1 MRHILR
7 RREIVADPWRY
18 LGEPVAAGDPLIAP
32 LAELRAER
40 ARWWNWTGRLGVR
53 LAPADRVADLAADL
67 PRLDLVAVE
76 FPGPGEGR
84 GYSHARLLRERFR
97 FRGELRAV
105 GAGVRQDQAFLLARC
120 GFDSLEPPEGT
131 DIEALRR
138 ALTRYDVAYQP
149 GAGLL
154 ELRRQRFFA
163 SGGRG
168 SAHGVPPADS

>member
-53 LAPADRVADLAADL
+53 LAPSDRVADLAADL

-84 GYSHARLLRERFR
+84 GYSQARLLRERFR

-105 GAGVRQDQAFLLARC
+105 GAGVRQDQAFLLTRC
-120 GFDSLEPPEGT
+120 GFDSLEPPEGA
-131 DIEALRR
+131 DLEALRR

-168 SAHGVPPADS
+168 SAHAVPPADS

>member
-53 LAPADRVADLAADL
+53 LAPSDRVADLAADL

-84 GYSHARLLRERFR
+84 GYSQARLLRERFR

>member
-84 GYSHARLLRERFR
+84 GYSQARLLRERFR

-105 GAGVRQDQAFLLARC
+105 GAGVRQDQAVLLTRC